1 MVILTSKQQT
11 NLRPVIAWLC
21 AFHLCLLNTAASA
34 QAVPAVRILPD
45 ASGQGGR
52 VGASITINAPPAVV
66 WAVMVDC
73 ENAPRYVPG
82 LRSCAVESRAANGAS
97 DIRLHRIAWLTGFPL
112 VNIRFASTYQTNRE
126 IAFERLSGDITA
138 MTGLWRMEPANNGR
152 ATNLSYEAHLVPS
165 RLLPSG
171 LVRSALK
178 RDTPKILEAV
188 AREAVRRAALS
199 P

>member
-1 MVILTSKQQT
+1 MVPLMSAKQTHVSK
-11 NLRPVIAWLC
+11 VIAWLW
-21 AFHLCLLNTAASA
+21 ALHLCLLNTSASA
-34 QAVPAVRILPD
+34 QAIAAVRILPD
-45 ASGQGGR
+45 SSGQGGR
-52 VGASITINAPPAVV
+52 VAASMTINAPPAVV

-73 ENAPRYVPG
+73 ENSPRYVPK
-82 LRSCAVESRAANGAS
+82 LVSCAVESRAANGAS
-97 DIRLHRIAWLTGFPL
+97 DIRLHRIAWLTGFPV
-112 VNIRFASTYQTNRE
+112 VNIRFASTYQINRE
-126 IAFERLSGDITA
+126 IRFERLSGDITA
-138 MTGLWRMEPANNGR
+138 MTGVWRMEPANNGR

-188 AREAVRRAALS
+188 AREALRRAALS